1 MNRYEC
7 LEVLSRHVGDALV
20 IHTGGGTGQEW
31 DSLHP
36 GPASLDAPVG
46 GVAGLALGLAKALP
60 QCSVIGL
67 DTDGG
72 LLMNLGVLTDIGNL
86 RPPNLTIIAFDNEVY
101 ESTGAQPSA
110 SSGNTDFAAMAR
122 GAGVEKAV
130 AVQTLE
136 AFEESLVEALKGLAC
151 DFIVAKTEIGAKK
164 VPSLDMSGVEMKFEF
179 VRHIEKTTGV
189 KILTPPEQQ
198 IPGHLVKE

>member
-1 MNRYEC
+1 VNRYEC
-7 LEVLSRHVGDALV
+7 LEVLSRHVGDTLV
-20 IHTGGGTGQEW
+20 IHTGGGTAHEW
-31 DSLHP
+31 NALRP
-36 GPASLDAPVG
+36 GPANLDAPVG
-46 GVAGLALGLAKALP
+46 GVAGVALGLAKALP

-72 LLMNLGVLTDIGNL
+72 LLMNLGVLPDIGNL

-130 AVQTLE
+130 TVRTLE
-136 AFEESLVEALKGLAC
+136 EFEKFLVEALKGLAC

-189 KILTPPEQQ
+189 KVLTPPEQQ